1 MFQHIIHIG
10 FCPWWPLL
18 AFLGIERRTRTS
30 LMVPFLAV
38 HYKDDNTGRTSN
50 LKNHGFVFC
59 DCWAVS
65 LPCFF
70 SWQGYKTHHFVK
82 NTAGLCTIGSSST
95 VEMNFATPLVSGCRA
110 KAGKGVLIEWP
121 WVSSFLYPHKGTCFS
136 ICFCWFERVTIL
148 LGKNFAL
155 FGGTGTFQNSTAILL
170 NKRSLKTN
178 YDLTYCPHLFAFS
191 LFVYFLFEVG
201 GLQVQVYS
209 PNPRKQPLR
218 IHRQSTNHSWK
229 LDTAVSRI
237 SY

>member
-18 AFLGIERRTRTS
+18 AFQALNDGLGQVLWFPFWRYITRMIIGEEQAILKITAC
-30 LMVPFLAV
+30 FLWLLSRFFAM
-38 HYKDDNTGRTSN
+38 
-50 LKNHGFVFC
+50 
-59 DCWAVS
+59 
-65 LPCFF
+65 FF

-155 FGGTGTFQNSTAILL
+155 FGGTFQNSTAILL

-229 LDTAVSRI
+229 LDTAVSRV